1 MEITDALK
9 EDHEELKALIATVN
23 DSADSEEIKMA
34 FTQFAELL
42 GKHSKAEEKVV
53 YDALISTGD
62 EETEME
68 GYEGY
73 TEHMLAETLLKKL
86 KEGADVTG
94 PEWKAEAKVM
104 QEILEH
110 HIEEEEDEIFDA
122 VENNFEDGEREE
134 MGVEFERLKGEIQP
148 A

>member
-1 MEITDALK
+1 MDITNALK
-9 EDHEELKALIATVN
+9 EDHDELKELIATVN
-23 DSADSEEIKMA
+23 ESDDAAEIKMS

-42 GKHSKAEEKVV
+42 AKHSKAEEKVV
-53 YDALISTGD
+53 YDALIGTGD
-62 EETEME
+62 EENEME
-68 GYEGY
+68 GHEGY
-73 TEHMLAETLLKKL
+73 TEHMLAETLLKKMQQ
-86 KEGADVTG
+86 GADVTG

-122 VENNFEDGEREE
+122 VDDSFDNDQREA
-134 MGVEFERLKGEIQP
+134 MAAEFEKLKGEIQP

>member
-9 EDHEELKALIATVN
+9 EDHDELKDLIATVN
-23 DSADSEEIKMA
+23 DSEEEGEIKEA
-34 FTQFAELL
+34 FTQFAALL
-42 GKHSKAEEKVV
+42 AKHSKAEEKIV
-53 YDALISTGD
+53 YDALIATG
-62 EETEME
+62 EEDAEKD

-73 TEHMLAETLLKKL
+73 TEHMLAESLLKKMQA
-86 KEGADVTG
+86 GADVTG

-110 HIEEEEDEIFDA
+110 HIEEEEDDIFEQ
-122 VENNFEDGEREE
+122 VEDCFEDDEREK
-134 MGVEFERLKGEIQP
+134 MGEEFEKLKETIN

>member
-9 EDHEELKALIATVN
+9 EDHDALKDLIATVN
-23 DSADSEEIKMA
+23 DSDDADEIRSA
-34 FTQFAELL
+34 FTQFATLL
-42 GKHSKAEEKVV
+42 EKHSKAEEKVV

-62 EETEME
+62 EESEQE

-73 TEHMLAETLLKKL
+73 TEHMLAESLLKKMQA
-86 KEGADVTG
+86 GADLTG

-110 HIEEEEDEIFDA
+110 HIDEEEDEIFDA
-122 VENNFEDGEREE
+122 VEDNFENEEREE
-134 MGVEFERLKGEIQP
+134 MGAEFERLKGAIAP

>member
-9 EDHEELKALIATVN
+9 EDHDELKDLIATVN
-23 DSADSEEIKMA
+23 ESDDAEEIKMA

-42 GKHSKAEEKVV
+42 AKHSKAEEKVV
-53 YDALISTGD
+53 YDALIGTGD
-62 EETEME
+62 EESETE

-73 TEHMLAETLLKKL
+73 TEHMLAETLLKKMQA
-86 KEGADVTG
+86 GADVTG

-122 VENNFEDGEREE
+122 VEDNFEDSQREE
-134 MGVEFERLKGEIQP
+134 MGTEFERLKGEDQP

>member
-1 MEITDALK
+1 MEITEALK
-9 EDHEELKALIATVN
+9 EDHDELKDLIATVN
-23 DSADSEEIKMA
+23 DSEDAAEIKEA
-34 FTQFAELL
+34 FTKFAALL
-42 GKHSKAEEKVV
+42 AKHSKAEEKVV
-53 YDALISTGD
+53 YDALIATGD
-62 EETEME
+62 EEPEQD

-86 KEGADVTG
+86 QAGADVTG

-110 HIEEEEDEIFDA
+110 HIEEEEDAIFDD
-122 VENNFEDGEREE
+122 VEENFEKAEREE
-134 MGVEFERLKGEIQP
+134 MGEEFERLKETIT